1 MVQNDKEDE
10 QEGGKQKGM
19 FSSVIEKT
27 KQNDL
32 KRKSSTAFPSTPET
46 KRDVLS
52 GIPEKYPSSI
62 PTPGMPFG
70 LATPAKTGQ
79 HSLGNT
85 PAKPGELSAIN
96 NEFFDYFMDDKG
108 QQADTP
114 GRPGETSSSS
124 EKAGKMLMSPIK
136 LGPTTLSQFDGTL
149 GDGVISGPMAGTNSL
164 LMGDSDFDA
173 AAALKDLSNSAT
185 PTKSLRPREES
196 TAALEGG
203 AAAPAAEEEK
213 EAAEEEEQVSRK
225 KPRTS
230 LFSTVKAH
238 VDKKSPK

>member
-1 MVQNDKEDE
+1 
-10 QEGGKQKGM
+10 
-19 FSSVIEKT
+19 
-27 KQNDL
+27 
-32 KRKSSTAFPSTPET
+32 
-46 KRDVLS
+46 
-52 GIPEKYPSSI
+52 
-62 PTPGMPFG
+62 MPFG
-70 LATPAKTGQ
+70 LDTPAKTGH

-114 GRPGETSSSS
+114 ERPGETSSSS

-136 LGPTTLSQFDGTL
+136 LGPTTLSQFDGSTL

-196 TAALEGG
+196 TAAQEGG
-203 AAAPAAEEEK
+203 AAAPAAAEEEK
-213 EAAEEEEQVSRK
+213 VAAEEESRK

-230 LFSTVKAH
+230 LFSTVKAN